1 MRRFLPLFLIVVIV
15 MGTLPAATGQQE
27 VIPLSSSLYSEM
39 DLLFLITGSGTPS
52 GSRPWT
58 KAEAS
63 QMFSRIDRDGLK
75 ETGRE
80 LYDSIA
86 TTLET
91 GLRWNLSD
99 GFSLS
104 AYLDLSLEL
113 YGHSNTDFSSQGAWE
128 YSFVDRRPLAR
139 ARLDMALSDY
149 FYTYADLQYGYGPY
163 TYDDTLPR
171 LQESGHTLVGAL
183 IPDTSGANN
192 LRYFDC
198 ETPLVQYTKQ
208 WATNV
213 LPASKHFDFQWPKRA
228 VFSMGTDTLNFSLS
242 RDKISWGNS
251 KIGNFVVDDHV
262 DYHEYARFT
271 TFSRYFKYEALMI
284 FFDTH
289 YAAYDHFQVLLAH
302 RLEFRPWDVLTIAV
316 SENVMYKDKVFQLQY
331 LNPAFILHN
340 LNNHSTLNAI
350 AHAEIDW
357 VPAPSLRLYGQ
368 VALDQATAPNEGDNE
383 EVAAW
388 ALLAG
393 LEWGKELNK
402 GILTTLLE
410 GSMATPHMY
419 RREAVDFLMAQ
430 RYAGLPDG
438 HWDTQKFD
446 FIGSPYGGD
455 ALVFLSET
463 RYILPD
469 SLTLALT
476 MKSSFHGEVTMYT
489 PMDDKNSPY
498 GSKLFSKD
506 KIAMR
511 FSASLSGS
519 YVIEHTPRF
528 LHSVE
533 LFSSLS
539 LLMRGQYSQSARA
552 FVYTGWDGQLVL
564 GATITV

>member
-15 MGTLPAATGQQE
+15 MGALPAATGQQE

-75 ETGRE
+75 ETGRD

-86 TTLET
+86 GKLET

-104 AYLDLSLEL
+104 AYLDLSFEL

-228 VFSMGTDTLNFSLS
+228 VFSMGTDKLNFSLS

-271 TFSRYFKYEALMI
+271 TFSRYFKYEALTI

-368 VALDQATAPNEGDNE
+368 FALDQATAPNEGDNE
-383 EVAAW
+383 EVNQHERNLQPEGENRPHGTERHKEEPGRAADSEEHP
-388 ALLAG
+388 LVLHG
-393 LEWGKELNK
+393 QHTHHK
-402 GILTTLLE
+402 
-410 GSMATPHMY
+410 Y
-419 RREAVDFLMAQ
+419 RLRPVERQRADVD
-430 RYAGLPDG
+430 D
-438 HWDTQKFD
+438 
-446 FIGSPYGGD
+446 
-455 ALVFLSET
+455 
-463 RYILPD
+463 
-469 SLTLALT
+469 
-476 MKSSFHGEVTMYT
+476 EV
-489 PMDDKNSPY
+489 
-498 GSKLFSKD
+498 SKLFAHRSP
-506 KIAMR
+506 AVQAVTAR
-511 FSASLSGS
+511 
-519 YVIEHTPRF
+519 PR
-528 LHSVE
+528 
-533 LFSSLS
+533 
-539 LLMRGQYSQSARA
+539 LMSQSRSP
-552 FVYTGWDGQLVL
+552 QLDESTTLVCL
-564 GATITV
+564 KYRSKCN